1 VAAAAAPAAR
11 GASRRDLAAVALGA
25 AALLLPRLGA
35 GSLRDW
41 DEAIYAQVAR
51 EILASGDW
59 LTLHYDG
66 APWFLKP
73 PLAFW
78 ATALGFQAFGI
89 GELAPRLLQALCGIA
104 LAVLMLAFG
113 ARAFG
118 VREGRLAALVLL
130 GTPPFLALSRMGM
143 LDVPLSL
150 ASAAALV
157 AWWRAA
163 REPRWL
169 VVAGAALGVAV
180 MLKGVAGLP
189 PALAA
194 ALHALL
200 CGRLGAL
207 RSRWFWLG
215 ALAALALAAPWHVQ
229 QWMLWREAFARSYLG
244 YHVLDRA
251 GLAIEGHDTGPL
263 FYLRVLAWDARP
275 WGLVGLVALAAGAR
289 RFVRT
294 RDDALGL
301 VLAWAVVALAVPT
314 AMRTRIDWYIAPAY
328 PALAL
333 ASAVWLLRVVPA
345 SRHRWVWAVAALAL
359 AANLAT
365 KDRLRNPDYSPGA
378 KGLAAAVQA
387 HVRPGGRLCAYRIGP
402 PALRFYAERRV
413 VHVRGPEDPRWGR
426 LRPRPV
432 LCATRDEHL
441 PELAPF
447 GPREIA
453 RAADLRLVALDRA
466 PATPR
471 EDARRP

>member
-1 VAAAAAPAAR
+1 MAAASRPTAPR
-11 GASRRDLAAVALGA
+11 ASGRDLAAVALAA

-51 EILASGDW
+51 EILVTGDW

-78 ATALGFQAFGI
+78 AAALGFRGLGI
-89 GELAPRLLQALCGIA
+89 GELAPRLLPALSGIA
-104 LAVLMLAFG
+104 LTALTLAFG

-118 VREGRLAALVLL
+118 AREGRLAALVLL
-130 GTPPFLALSRMGM
+130 GTPPFLLLSRMGM

-150 ASAAALV
+150 AGTAALY
-157 AWWRAA
+157 AWWRAV

-169 VVAGAALGVAV
+169 VAAGAALGVAV
-180 MLKGVAGLP
+180 MLKGVAGLL

-194 ALHALL
+194 ALHGLV
-200 CGRLGAL
+200 CGHLGRV
-207 RSRWFWLG
+207 RSRWFGLG
-215 ALAALALAAPWHVQ
+215 ALAALAIAAPWHLH
-229 QWMLWREAFARSYLG
+229 QWALWQEAFWRSYLG

-251 GLAIEGHDTGPL
+251 GLAIEGHATGPL
-263 FYLRVLAWDARP
+263 HYLRVLAWDARP
-275 WGLVGLVALAAGAR
+275 WGVVGLAALAGCAG
-289 RFVRT
+289 RFART

-301 VLAWAVVALAVPT
+301 VVAWAAVAIAVPT
-314 AMRTRIDWYIAPAY
+314 AMRTRIAWYVAPAY

-345 SRHRWVWAVAALAL
+345 SRHRWVWTFAALTLAL
-359 AANLAT
+359 NVAT
-365 KDRLRNPDYSPGA
+365 LDRLSRPDYSPGA
-378 KGLAAAVQA
+378 KGLAPAVQA
-387 HVRPGGRLCAYRIGP
+387 ALPRGAPLCAYRIGP

-413 VHVRGPEDPRWGR
+413 VHVRGVEDPRWGR
-426 LRPRPV
+426 FRRQPV
-432 LCATRDEHL
+432 LCATREEHL
-441 PELAPF
+441 AELAPF
-447 GPREIA
+447 APHEVA

-466 PATPR
+466 PGAGH
-471 EDARRP
+471 

>member
-1 VAAAAAPAAR
+1 MAAESGPTAPP
-11 GASRRDLAAVALGA
+11 ASGRDLAAVALAA

-78 ATALGFQAFGI
+78 AAALGFRSLGI
-89 GELAPRLLQALCGIA
+89 GELAPRLLPALSGIA
-104 LAVLMLAFG
+104 LAALTLAFG

-118 VREGRLAALVLL
+118 AREGRLAALVLL
-130 GTPPFLALSRMGM
+130 GTPPFLVLSRMGM

-150 ASAAALV
+150 AGTAALY

-169 VVAGAALGVAV
+169 VAAGAALGLAV
-180 MLKGVAGLP
+180 MLKGVAGLV

-194 ALHALL
+194 ALHALV
-200 CGRLGAL
+200 CGRLGCV

-215 ALAALALAAPWHVQ
+215 ALAALAIAAPWHLH
-229 QWMLWREAFARSYLG
+229 QWALWRGSFWRSYLG
-244 YHVLDRA
+244 YHVIERA
-251 GLAIEGHDTGPL
+251 GLAIEGHATGPL
-263 FYLRVLAWDARP
+263 YYLRVLGWDARP
-275 WGLVGLVALAAGAR
+275 WGLVGLAALAGCAAR
-289 RFVRT
+289 FART
-294 RDDALGL
+294 RDDALALL
-301 VLAWAVVALAVPT
+301 VAWAGVAIAVPT
-314 AMRTRIDWYIAPAY
+314 AMRTRIEWYVAPAY

-333 ASAVWLLRVVPA
+333 ASAVWLLRIVPA
-345 SRHRWVWAVAALAL
+345 SRHRWVWTLAALAL
-359 AANLAT
+359 AGNLAT
-365 KDRLRNPDYSPGA
+365 KDRLRDPDYSPGA
-378 KGLAAAVQA
+378 KGLAPAVQA
-387 HVRPGGRLCAYRIGP
+387 ALPRGGRLCAYRIGP

-426 LRPRPV
+426 LRPRRI
-432 LCATRDEHL
+432 LCATRDEYL
-441 PELAPF
+441 AELAPF
-447 GPREIA
+447 APREVA
-453 RAADLRLVALDRA
+453 RAADLRLIALDRA
-466 PATPR
+466 PGADR
-471 EDARRP
+471 